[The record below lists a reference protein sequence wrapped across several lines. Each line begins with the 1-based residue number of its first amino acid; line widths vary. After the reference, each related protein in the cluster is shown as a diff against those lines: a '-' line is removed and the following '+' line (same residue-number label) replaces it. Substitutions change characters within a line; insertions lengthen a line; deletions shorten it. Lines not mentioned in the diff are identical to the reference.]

1 MTSETSIKPIP
12 QPPGKPLIGNAVTV
26 DSSRMIQS
34 LMELADKY
42 GPIFKLDMMGTSI
55 VMVSGAALVAEVC
68 DEKRFDKT
76 VRGPLKRLRLIAGDG
91 LFTGNTDDPNWSKAH
106 NILLPSFS
114 QKAMGGYLPMMTDIA
129 TQLMKKWERLN
140 SDDVIDVPKDMI
152 RLTLDTIGV
161 CGFGYRFNSFYRED
175 FHPFIEALNR
185 TLGTTLNMRGIPG
198 EKLFKGEQ
206 IKQLRADAAYM
217 NNLVDEIILERR
229 NQGSDSPKDLLDF
242 MLSGRDAVTGERLS
256 DENIRYQIN
265 TFLIAGHET
274 TSGLLSFTLYYL
286 LKNRDVLTRAYAEV
300 DEVFGRNIDRTPTL
314 SEIGRL
320 PYIRA
325 ILSEALRLWP
335 TAPALGLAPYE
346 DEIIGGKYAIPKG
359 TFTTVLIPSLHRDS
373 SIWGENPDQFNPD
386 HFAPEAEASRDP
398 AAYKPFGNG
407 QRACIGRQFAI
418 QESILVL
425 GMILQRFDLFDHTD
439 YQLDIKETLSIKP
452 DEFFIK
458 ARLRD
463 DVERGGASVASDE
476 TVANIHSAAPVPSH
490 GTPLLVLYG
499 SNLGSSESFAR
510 ELAQKAEF
518 SGFEVKLAELDAYV
532 GKLPSEGAVA
542 IACSSY
548 NGMPPDNASKFVDW
562 LEQSDPE
569 SKKLKGVNYI
579 VLGCGNSDWA
589 ATFQIVPRKIDAAL
603 SALGATRI
611 VDREELDARGDV
623 DTQFHEWLDALIP
636 QLGDEFDLDLSINS
650 DAIAEPLYSVEIT
663 ESVTANAVADRLG
676 AREVEVISNS
686 ELKDISK
693 DEGRSTRH
701 IEVKL
706 PIGMDYQPGDHLCVV
721 PVNDEAVVE
730 RLLRCFKL
738 EADTYVRIDSR
749 SEMRG
754 PYPSGSTF
762 SVHHLAQTAG
772 ELQAVATRRDI
783 AALARFSECP
793 NSRSA
798 LEALA
803 NSSQENGRDTY
814 TTDVLEKRKSVLD
827 LLEEFP
833 ACDLPLA
840 VFLELIPFLTPR
852 YYSISSAPD
861 DATDSD
867 AGHCS
872 ITVGV
877 TRGPALSG
885 KGEFK
890 GTCSNY
896 LAGLK
901 PGDKFQA
908 VVREPT
914 ANFRLPDDP
923 AQPIIMV
930 GPGTGIA
937 PFRGF
942 LQKRD
947 KLQQGGAKL
956 GEAMLFFGCRQ
967 PDHDYLY
974 RDELEDYGHRGVA
987 SVYTAFSRQEGSR
1000 TYVQDLIAH
1009 KADKV
1014 WSLIEGGARI
1024 YICGDG
1030 ARMEPD
1036 VRKAL
1041 TSIYAEKTGCSQNEA
1056 ATWIEG
1062 MIEQERYLLDVW
1074 VG

>member
-1 MTSETSIKPIP
+1 MASRTTLDPIP
-12 QPPGKPLIGNAVTV
+12 QPPGKPLIGNALTV
-26 DSSRMIQS
+26 DSTRMIQS
-34 LMELADKY
+34 LMGLADEY
-42 GPIFKLDMMGTSI
+42 GPIFKLDMMGTPI
-55 VMVSGAALVAEVC
+55 IMVSGADLVAEVC

-91 LFTGNTDDPNWSKAH
+91 LFTGDTDDPNWSKAH

-114 QKAMGGYLPMMTDIA
+114 QKAMGGYLPMMIDIA
-129 TQLMKKWERLN
+129 SQLMLKWERLN
-140 SDDVIDVPKDMI
+140 SDEVIDVPKDMI

-161 CGFGYRFNSFYRED
+161 CGFGYRFNSFYRDD
-175 FHPFIEALNR
+175 FHPFIKALNR
-185 TLGTTLNMRGIPG
+185 TLGTTLQMRGIPG

-206 IKQLRADAAYM
+206 IKQLQRDAAYM

-229 NQGSDSPKDLLDF
+229 NQGGDGPEDLLDF

-286 LKNRDVLTRAYAEV
+286 LKNRDVLKRAYAEV
-300 DEVFGRNIDRTPTL
+300 DEVLGRDIDRRPTL

-320 PYIRA
+320 PYIRS

-359 TFTTVLIPSLHRDS
+359 TFTTVLIPSLHRDTS
-373 SIWGENPDQFNPD
+373 VWGDDPDQFNPD
-386 HFAPEAEASRDP
+386 HFTPEAEAARNP

-407 QRACIGRQFAI
+407 QRACIGRQFAL

-425 GMILQRFDLFDHTD
+425 GMILQRFDLYDHTD

-458 ARLRD
+458 AKLRE
-463 DVERGGASVASDE
+463 DVERGGASAAPEDAIGVIPA
-476 TVANIHSAAPVPSH
+476 AAPVPSH
-490 GTPLLVLYG
+490 GTPLLVLFG

-518 SGFEVKLAELDAYV
+518 SGFDVKLAELDAYV
-532 GKLPSEGAVA
+532 GKLPSEGAIA

-562 LEQSDPE
+562 LEQSDPA
-569 SKKLKGVNYI
+569 SARLDDVAYL

-589 ATFQIVPRKIDAAL
+589 ATFQVVPRKIDARLEAM
-603 SALGATRI
+603 GARRI
-611 VDREELDARGDV
+611 AATEELDARGDV
-623 DTQFHEWLDALIP
+623 DTQFHNWLDALFP
-636 QLGDEFDLDLSINS
+636 QLGSEFGVEIEGEAN
-650 DAIAEPLYSVEIT
+650 AVAQPLYSVEIT
-663 ESVTANAVADRLG
+663 ESVTANAVADRVG
-676 AREVEVISNS
+676 AREVEVVSIT
-686 ELKDISK
+686 ELKDTSK

-701 IEVKL
+701 IEVAL
-706 PIGMDYQPGDHLCVV
+706 PDGMEYQPGDHLCVV

-730 RLLRCFKL
+730 RLLRRFGL
-738 EADTYVRIDSR
+738 DRNTHVRITSR
-749 SEMRG
+749 SDMRG
-754 PYPSGSTF
+754 PFPSGSTF
-762 SVHHLAQTAG
+762 SVHHLAETAG

-783 AALARFSECP
+783 AALARYSECP
-793 NSRSA
+793 KSRSA

-803 NSSQENGRDTY
+803 GPPAENGEDAY
-814 TTDVLEKRKSVLD
+814 TTEILEKRKSVLD
-827 LLEEFP
+827 ILEEFP

-840 VFLELIPFLTPR
+840 VFLELIPFLSPR
-852 YYSISSAPD
+852 YYSISSSPEK
-861 DATDSD
+861 SP
-867 AGHCS
+867 GRCS

-877 TRGPALSG
+877 VKGPALSG
-885 KGEFK
+885 EGEFK

-901 PGDKFQA
+901 PGDRFQA

-914 ANFRLPDDP
+914 ANFRLPEDP
-923 AQPIIMV
+923 SQPVIMV

-942 LQKRD
+942 LQQRD
-947 KLQQGGAKL
+947 GLQQSGTKL
-956 GEAMLFFGCRQ
+956 GDALLFFGCRH

-974 RDELEDYGHRGVA
+974 RDELQDYDRRGVA
-987 SVYTAFSRQEGSR
+987 SVYAGFSRHEGSC
-1000 TYVQDLIAH
+1000 TYVQDLIAQE
-1009 KADKV
+1009 ADRI
-1014 WSLIEGGARI
+1014 WDLIERGARI

-1041 TSIYAEKTGCSQNEA
+1041 TSIYAKKTGCSQNDA
-1056 ATWIEG
+1056 ASWIEG

>member
-1 MTSETSIKPIP
+1 MATEPALTNIP
-12 QPPGKPLIGNAVTV
+12 QPPAKPLVGNAFTV
-26 DSSRMIQS
+26 DAERMIQS
-34 LMELADKY
+34 LMELAEEH
-42 GPIFKLDMMGTSI
+42 GPIFQLDMMGTPLI
-55 VMVSGAALVAEVC
+55 MVSGADLVAEVC

-91 LFTGNTDDPNWSKAH
+91 LFTGDTDDPNWAKAH

-114 QKAMGGYLPMMTDIA
+114 QKAMGSYLPMMTDIA
-129 TQLMKKWERLN
+129 NQLMLKWERAN

-198 EKLFKGEQ
+198 EKLFKGDQ
-206 IKQLRADAAYM
+206 IKQLHRDAAYM
-217 NNLVDEIILERR
+217 NNLVDEIIRERR
-229 NQGSDSPKDLLDF
+229 SQGGDGPEDLLDF
-242 MLSGRDAVTGERLS
+242 MLKGRDAVTGERLS

-274 TSGLLSFTLYYL
+274 TSGLLSFTIYYL
-286 LKNRDVLTRAYAEV
+286 LKNRDVLKRAYAEV
-300 DEVFGRNIDRTPTL
+300 DAVLGRNIDRAPTL

-335 TAPALGLAPYE
+335 TAPALGLAPYK
-346 DEIIGGKYAIPKG
+346 DEVIGGKYAIPKG
-359 TFTTVLIPSLHRDS
+359 TFTTVLIPSLHRDTS
-373 SIWGENPDQFNPD
+373 VWGDNPEQFNPD
-386 HFAPEAEASRDP
+386 HFTPEAEAARNP

-452 DEFFIK
+452 NEFFIK

-463 DVERGGASVASDE
+463 DVERGGTVSVADTSVD
-476 TVANIHSAAPVPSH
+476 TDVAAPVPSH

-518 SGFEVKLAELDAYV
+518 SGFDVTLAELDTFAR
-532 GKLPSEGAVA
+532 KLPTEGAVA

-548 NGMPPDNASKFVDW
+548 NGMPPDNAAKFVDW
-562 LEQSDPE
+562 LEE
-569 SKKLKGVNYI
+569 STPAETKLDGVSYLM
-579 VLGCGNSDWA
+579 LGCGNSDWA
-589 ATFQIVPRKIDAAL
+589 ATFQDVPRKIDAAL
-603 SALGATRI
+603 EAFGAKRI
-611 VDREELDARGDV
+611 VETQELDARGDV
-623 DTQFHEWLDALIP
+623 DTQFHDWLDELMP
-636 QLGDEFDLDLSINS
+636 KLGEEFGLDLVGGS
-650 DAIAEPLYSVEIT
+650 DEIAEPLYSVEVTQSI
-663 ESVTANAVADRLG
+663 TANTVAGRLG
-676 AREVEVISNS
+676 AREVEVLGNT
-686 ELKDISK
+686 ELKDTSQG
-693 DEGRSTRH
+693 EGRSTRH
-701 IEVKL
+701 IEVRL
-706 PIGMDYQPGDHLCVV
+706 PDGMDYQPGDHLCVV
-721 PVNDEAVVE
+721 PLNDDAVVD
-730 RLLRCFKL
+730 RLLKRFRL
-738 EADTYVRIDSR
+738 ERDTYVRIESR

-754 PYPSGSTF
+754 PFPSGSTF
-762 SVHHLAQTAG
+762 SVYNLAQTAG

-783 AALARFSECP
+783 AMLARYCECP
-793 NSRSA
+793 NSRTA

-803 NSSQENGRDTY
+803 QPTADGGTDAY
-814 TTDVLEKRKSVLD
+814 TTQVLEKRKSVLD
-827 LLEEFP
+827 ILEDYP

-840 VFLELIPFLTPR
+840 VFLELIPFLSPR
-852 YYSISSAPD
+852 YYSISSAPSY
-861 DATDSD
+861 TP
-867 AGHCS
+867 GTCS

-890 GTCSNY
+890 GTCSTY

-901 PGDKFQA
+901 PGEKFQA
-908 VVREPT
+908 VIKRPT
-914 ANFRLPDDP
+914 SDFRLPDDLSR
-923 AQPIIMV
+923 PIIMV

-942 LQKRD
+942 LQQRD
-947 KLQQGGAKL
+947 HLRKDGAEL
-956 GEAMLFFGCRQ
+956 GDALLFFGCRH
-967 PDHDYLY
+967 PDYDYLY
-974 RDELEDYGHRGVA
+974 REELEDYGKRGVA
-987 SVYTAFSRQEGSR
+987 DIFAAFSRHEGSR
-1000 TYVQDLIAH
+1000 TYVQDLITREAER
-1009 KADKV
+1009 V
-1014 WSLIEGGARI
+1014 WALIDQGARI

-1036 VRKAL
+1036 VREALKA
-1041 TSIYAEKTGCSQNEA
+1041 IYSEKTGSSQSD
-1056 ATWIEG
+1056 ATRWIDS
-1062 MIEQERYLLDVW
+1062 MIDEERYVLDVW

>member
-1 MTSETSIKPIP
+1 MASKIAIEPIP
-12 QPPGKPLIGNAVTV
+12 QPPGKPLIGNALTV

-34 LMELADKY
+34 LMELAEEY
-42 GPIFKLDMMGTSI
+42 GPIFKLDMMGTPLVI
-55 VMVSGAALVAEVC
+55 VSSADLVAEVC

-91 LFTGNTDDPNWSKAH
+91 LFTGNTDDPNWAKAH

-114 QKAMGGYLPMMTDIA
+114 QKAMGGYLPMMIDIA
-129 TQLMKKWERLN
+129 SQLMLKWERLN

-152 RLTLDTIGV
+152 RLTLDTVGV
-161 CGFGYRFNSFYRED
+161 CGFGYKFNSFYRED

-185 TLGTTLNMRGIPG
+185 TLGTTLSMRGIPG

-206 IKQLRADAAYM
+206 LKQLQKDAAYM

-229 NQGSDSPKDLLDF
+229 KQGGDGPGDLLDF

-274 TSGLLSFTLYYL
+274 TSGLLSFTVYYL
-286 LKNRDVLTRAYAEV
+286 LKNRDVLKRAYAEV
-300 DEVFGRNIDRTPTL
+300 DEVLGRNIDRAPTL

-320 PYIRA
+320 PYIRS

-359 TFTTVLIPSLHRDS
+359 TFTTVLIPSLHRDTS
-373 SIWGENPDQFNPD
+373 VWGDDPDKFNPD
-386 HFAPEAEASRDP
+386 HFTPEAEANRHP

-407 QRACIGRQFAI
+407 QRACIGRQFAL

-425 GMILQRFDLFDHTD
+425 GMILQRFDLFDHTN

-452 DEFFIK
+452 DEFRIK

-463 DVERGGASVASDE
+463 DVERGGAI
-476 TVANIHSAAPVPSH
+476 ANPAKAIGDMPTTAPVPGH
-490 GTPLLVLYG
+490 GTPLLVLFG
-499 SNLGSSESFAR
+499 SNLGSSENFAR
-510 ELAQKAEF
+510 ELAQNAEF
-518 SGFEVKLAELDAYV
+518 SGFDVKLAELDAYT
-532 GKLPSEGAVA
+532 GNLPNKGA
-542 IACSSY
+542 IAIVCSSY

-562 LEQSDPE
+562 LEQSDQASP
-569 SKKLKGVNYI
+569 KLDDVAYL

-589 ATFQIVPRKIDAAL
+589 STFQLVPRKIDLRLEAM
-603 SALGATRI
+603 GARRI
-611 VDREELDARGDV
+611 VGTTELDARGDV
-623 DTQFHEWLDALIP
+623 DTQFHNWLDALIP
-636 QLGDEFDLDLSINS
+636 QLGDEFGVDLKDEAN
-650 DAIAEPLYSVEIT
+650 AIAEPLYSVEIT
-663 ESVTANAVADRLG
+663 ESVTANAVADRIG
-676 AREVEVISNS
+676 AREVEVVSNA
-686 ELKDISK
+686 ELKDIGK

-701 IEVKL
+701 IEVAL
-706 PIGMDYQPGDHLCVV
+706 PGGMHYQPGDHLCVV
-721 PVNDEAVVE
+721 PVNDDAVVA
-730 RLLRCFKL
+730 RLLRRFGL
-738 EADTYVRIDSR
+738 DRDTYVRIDSR

-754 PYPSGSTF
+754 PFPSGSTF
-762 SVHHLAQTAG
+762 SVHNLAETAG

-783 AALARFSECP
+783 AALARYSECP
-793 NSRSA
+793 KSRSA
-798 LEALA
+798 LQALA
-803 NSSQENGRDTY
+803 EPADENGKDAY
-814 TTDVLEKRKSVLD
+814 TTEILEKRKSVLD

-840 VFLELIPFLTPR
+840 VFLELIPLLSPR
-852 YYSISSAPD
+852 YYSISSDPENKP
-861 DATDSD
+861 
-867 AGHCS
+867 GCCS

-877 TRGPALSG
+877 VEGPALSG

-896 LAGLK
+896 LAELK
-901 PGDKFQA
+901 PGERFQA

-914 ANFRLPDDP
+914 ANFRLPEDP
-923 AQPIIMV
+923 SKPIIMV

-942 LQKRD
+942 LQQRD
-947 KLQQGGAKL
+947 RLQRSGTAL
-956 GEAMLFFGCRQ
+956 GQALLFFGCRH

-974 RDELEDYGHRGVA
+974 RDELADYDRRGVV
-987 SVYTAFSRQEGSR
+987 SVYAAFSRHDGAR
-1000 TYVQDLIAH
+1000 TYVQDQIAQES
-1009 KADKV
+1009 DRI
-1014 WSLIEGGARI
+1014 WELIEHGAQI

-1036 VRKAL
+1036 VRNVL
-1041 TSIYAEKTGCSQNEA
+1041 RQIYARKTGCGENDA
-1056 ATWIEG
+1056 ASWIET
-1062 MIEQERYLLDVW
+1062 MIEEDRYLLDVW